1 MMMFRPYLIKV
12 QFTSWG
18 DNKHLLPHYNELT
31 KTAPVRMARHRS
43 KILYLKFTNKY
54 LPGKQMPCDY
64 AFRHAVP
71 IEGLTKE
78 ENEWLMVDEG
88 EDVHVM
94 RVIMADLPPAMTMDM
109 VKDVAEQDQVYK
121 KLKKAVEEG
130 RKPTDRDLVP

>member
-1 MMMFRPYLIKV
+1 MRPPERI
-12 QFTSWG
+12 S
-18 DNKHLLPHYNELT
+18 PRIAAP
-31 KTAPVRMARHRS
+31 TAPVRMARHRK

-109 VKDVAEQDQVYK
+109 VKDVAEHEQCTESNKKRSYRHNDQ
-121 KLKKAVEEG
+121 
-130 RKPTDRDLVP
+130 RSN